1 MGIPGLVLAGGAVVV
16 PVGGDVGMLGM
27 IQQDV

>member
-1 MGIPGLVLAGGAVVV
+1 MGIPGAGVGWSSCCGSC
-16 PVGGDVGMLGM
+16 GGDVGMLGM